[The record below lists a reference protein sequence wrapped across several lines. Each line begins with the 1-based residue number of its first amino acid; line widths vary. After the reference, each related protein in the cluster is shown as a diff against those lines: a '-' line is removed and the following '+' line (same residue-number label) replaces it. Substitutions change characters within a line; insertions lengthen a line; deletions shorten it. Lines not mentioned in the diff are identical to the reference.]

1 MGKTM
6 SEKILSNHSGKDVK
20 AGDFVIVDVDFIMA
34 TDTTAPL
41 AIKAFY
47 EMNGKKVFN
56 PKRFAVIMDHATP
69 SPNQKIANLH
79 KYIRDFAEDQGI
91 ILYDMGNGICHQLM
105 IENGHVKEG
114 DLVIGA
120 DSHTCTYGGLGAFS
134 TGVGATDL
142 AGIMLTGKTWM
153 QVPFSIKVYLKGQ
166 FNDCTY
172 AKDLILYLIGKLGAN
187 GANYMTLEFSGP
199 ACKNLSTDDRLTI
212 SNMAIEMGA
221 KAGMFSGNR
230 IEPDSD
236 ALYKYSVEIDLSL
249 IEPQIALPHTVDN
262 VVSVQEVEGTE
273 IHQVFLGSCT
283 NGRYSDLEIAAEIL
297 KGKKIHPG
305 VRLIIAPAS
314 RDILIKAIK
323 TGIMETLIKAGGTLI
338 PPGCGPCVGTLG
350 GIPADD
356 ENVLSTSNRNFKG
369 RMGNN
374 RAGIYLASPAT
385 AAASALLGKITD
397 PRKVWR
403 DA

>member
-1 MGKTM
+1 
-6 SEKILSNHSGKDVK
+6 
-20 AGDFVIVDVDFIMA
+20 
-34 TDTTAPL
+34 
-41 AIKAFY
+41 
-47 EMNGKKVFN
+47 
-56 PKRFAVIMDHATP
+56 
-69 SPNQKIANLH
+69 
-79 KYIRDFAEDQGI
+79 
-91 ILYDMGNGICHQLM
+91 
-105 IENGHVKEG
+105 
-114 DLVIGA
+114 
-120 DSHTCTYGGLGAFS
+120 
-134 TGVGATDL
+134 
-142 AGIMLTGKTWM
+142 
-153 QVPFSIKVYLKGQ
+153 
-166 FNDCTY
+166 
-172 AKDLILYLIGKLGAN
+172 
-187 GANYMTLEFSGP
+187 
-199 ACKNLSTDDRLTI
+199 
-212 SNMAIEMGA
+212 MAIEMGA

-297 KGKKIHPG
+297 KDKKIHPR

-323 TGIMETLIKAGGTLI
+323 TGVMETLIKAGGTLI

-374 RAGIYLASPAT
+374 RASIYLASPAT